1 MSSSVDGTTT
11 AAAEGGLDAVVRLLD
26 LEALDVDLFRGA
38 VTARPSRR
46 LFGGQVA
53 AQAVVAAE
61 RTTDPGTAVHSLHA
75 YFLRP
80 GDTAQAVIFRVD
92 RLQDGRTFSRRRVTA
107 IQQGKPILCLE
118 ASFTTDRAATD
129 HQEPAP
135 TAADPEQCHRIRWE
149 PSGSGAQPWDAFDV
163 RIASGRPAHTPPF
176 TDDVWFRADGDTSD
190 GRVSPSALLTYVS
203 DMTLAGALVR
213 GGERT
218 DVTGLT
224 SLDHVMWLHN
234 EVRVDDWL
242 LYVKDCPAV
251 GPLRGLARGAIFARN
266 GTLIASVAQE
276 GLIHSDRPRQ

>member
-1 MSSSVDGTTT
+1 MSSSVDGTATT
-11 AAAEGGLDAVVRLLD
+11 AAAGGLDAVLRLLD
-26 LEALDVDLFRGA
+26 LETLDVDLFRGVA
-38 VTARPSRR
+38 TTGPSRR

-61 RTTDPGTAVHSLHA
+61 RTTDPGTVVHSLHA

-80 GDTAQAVIFRVD
+80 GDTAEAIIFRVD

-118 ASFTTDRAATD
+118 ASFTSDHAAAD

-149 PSGSGAQPWDAFDV
+149 AAGGGAQPWDAFDV

-176 TDDVWFRADGDTSD
+176 TDDVWFRADGDASA

-203 DMTLAGALVR
+203 DMTLAAALVR
-213 GGERT
+213 PGERT

-251 GPLRGLARGAIFARN
+251 GPLRGLARGSIFSSD